1 VAVPQDT
8 PTELQPGEF
17 LPATGPYVI
26 DSYLPQGDAAD
37 GHGRLTLVRNRYF
50 REWSSAAQ
58 PAGYPDRIVLDT
70 GYTYQE
76 GAARVIDGRA
86 DLLWFGV
93 TDGDVDRL
101 RARYSAQT
109 HTNPGAFVGHVFL
122 NTTKPPFNNA
132 DARRALAFALDR
144 RALADL
150 SMGQPTCQLVPPD
163 FPAHKPYCPFTVR
176 PGDGRWTGP
185 NLAAADRL
193 AEGSKAR
200 GAKVR
205 VVVHSGRPF
214 EGRAAE
220 AGRRV
225 VATLDRLGFDASFRV
240 LTFDDF
246 FKFVFDPKNPY
257 NAGLTMW
264 GADYP
269 AASQYVA
276 AMGACDG
283 TFNIG
288 GLCDRALTARMSEA
302 TELQLTDPAAAND
315 AWADL
320 DREVVR
326 AAAVIPFS
334 TIQQQD
340 FVSHR
345 VGNLTVHPLYGPL
358 VAQMW
363 VQ

>member
-1 VAVPQDT
+1 
-8 PTELQPGEF
+8 
-17 LPATGPYVI
+17 
-26 DSYLPQGDAAD
+26 
-37 GHGRLTLVRNRYF
+37 VRNRYF
-50 REWSSAAQ
+50 REWSPAAQ
-58 PAGYPDRIVLDT
+58 PAGFPDRIVLDT
-70 GYTYQE
+70 GYTHQE
-76 GAARVIDGRA
+76 GAARVVDGRA

-101 RARYSAQT
+101 ARYSSQT
-109 HTNPGAFVGHVFL
+109 HTNPGAFVGQAFL
-122 NTTKPPFNNA
+122 NTTKPPF
-132 DARRALAFALDR
+132 DDPRARRALAFALDR

-150 SMGQPTCQLVPPD
+150 SMGQPACQLVPPA

-185 NLAAADRL
+185 DLAAADELMERS
-193 AEGSKAR
+193 GTR

-205 VVVHSGRPF
+205 LVVHGGRPF
-214 EGRAAE
+214 EDRTAE
-220 AGRRV
+220 AGRSV
-225 VATLDRLGFDASFRV
+225 VAVLDRLGFDASLRV

-246 FKFVFDPKNPY
+246 FDFVFGTNDF

-276 AMGACDG
+276 AIGACKG

-288 GLCDRALTARMSEA
+288 RHCDKALSARMAEA

-320 DREVVR
+320 DRAVVR

-345 VGNLTVHPLYGPL
+345 VGNLTVHPLFGPL